1 MNTILV
7 PTDFSDLSKIAVLY
21 AVQFAEV
28 IKANIILLAVIHPQ
42 EQGILKSK
50 TTEDDLVA
58 IAARHAEQLM
68 KEITEKGYGAVPV
81 SYQYTIGLPIED
93 QIERFAVDNEVDLIV
108 MGTKGTTG
116 LKRVLLGSSAAAVI
130 DNSSVPVIA
139 VPGNAVFRKVNKIV
153 YATDMTHLYAEAEA
167 VVFFARLLHA
177 SISVLYVAPEGSRPE
192 IDIKAKEET
201 LIQRTGYADI
211 TFDVAVNNKV
221 AEEVDTFVENEEA
234 DMLAVFT
241 HKLDFYE
248 KLFGKSVT
256 RQLAFHSSVPLLAF
270 NKTLL

>member
-7 PTDFSDLSKIAVLY
+7 PTDFSDLSKVAVFY

-28 IKANIILLAVIHPQ
+28 IKADVILLAVIHPQ
-42 EQGILKSK
+42 GESIFKSK

-58 IAARHAEQLM
+58 IAARHADRLM
-68 KEITEKGYGAVPV
+68 EEITAKGYGAVPV
-81 SYQYTIGLPIED
+81 SYRHTIGLPIED
-93 QIERFAVDNEVDLIV
+93 QIERFAVDNEIDLII

-116 LKRVLLGSSAAAVI
+116 LKRVVLGSSATAVI

-139 VPGNAVFRKVNKIV
+139 VPGNAVFRPVNKIV

-177 SISVLYVAPEGSRPE
+177 KISILYVAPERSHPE
-192 IDIKAKEET
+192 TDVKAKEEA
-201 LIQRTGYADI
+201 LIRRTGYADI
-211 TFDVAVNNKV
+211 TFHIAVGDNV
-221 AEEVDTFVENEEA
+221 AEEVDSFVEDQEA

-256 RQLAFHSSVPLLAF
+256 RQLAFHTSAPLLAF